1 HRRED
6 MIPGRPERFGNLLPA
21 QTLGPARQKPGVGLR
36 QLVFPRHPGHLFHP
50 NATTGTI
57 HPARCIDE
65 KHLNT
70 PHRNKFKAAHRQ
82 PVIAGPSTLAARANC
97 PTIRPRPQFRLYG
110 QFVGV
115 FHPTHSAIHKRLE
128 ILHAV
133 KDSLEVHP
141 VLSPLSDIRS
151 HLYPYRVG
159 GQDAPLPV
167 NPLLA
172 ELQPIPG
179 YGLPTNFPEEP
190 KNFICPF
197 ITKYPPTGTKR
208 NTIIFPIISYP
219 LNTK

>member
-1 HRRED
+1 
-6 MIPGRPERFGNLLPA
+6 
-21 QTLGPARQKPGVGLR
+21 LR
-36 QLVFPRHPGHLFHP
+36 QLVFPRHPGRLFHP
-50 NATTGTI
+50 NGTTGTI
-57 HPARCIDE
+57 HPARRIDE
-65 KHLNT
+65 KDLNT
-70 PHRNKFKAAHRQ
+70 PHRNRFKAAQRQ
-82 PVIAGPSTLAARANC
+82 PVIARPSTLAARADR

-115 FHPTHSAIHKRLE
+115 FHPAHSAIHKRLE

-190 KNFICPF
+190 YFKETLINSPVIFCD
-197 ITKYPPTGTKR
+197 
-208 NTIIFPIISYP
+208 NSTIQKP
-219 LNTK
+219 L

>member
-1 HRRED
+1 
-6 MIPGRPERFGNLLPA
+6 
-21 QTLGPARQKPGVGLR
+21 
-36 QLVFPRHPGHLFHP
+36 
-50 NATTGTI
+50 
-57 HPARCIDE
+57 
-65 KHLNT
+65 
-70 PHRNKFKAAHRQ
+70 
-82 PVIAGPSTLAARANC
+82 
-97 PTIRPRPQFRLYG
+97 TIRPRPQFRLYG

-190 KNFICPF
+190 KSKIYSATSSRIKLRHFAFIPEGRH
-197 ITKYPPTGTKR
+197 PPEWAANMPEQR
-208 NTIIFPIISYP
+208 IIFNFSTTPP
-219 LNTK
+219 

>member
-1 HRRED
+1 
-6 MIPGRPERFGNLLPA
+6 
-21 QTLGPARQKPGVGLR
+21 
-36 QLVFPRHPGHLFHP
+36 
-50 NATTGTI
+50 
-57 HPARCIDE
+57 
-65 KHLNT
+65 
-70 PHRNKFKAAHRQ
+70 
-82 PVIAGPSTLAARANC
+82 
-97 PTIRPRPQFRLYG
+97 
-110 QFVGV
+110 FVGV

-190 KNFICPF
+190 IFSSTGSTSP
-197 ITKYPPTGTKR
+197 TPPLKKPC
-208 NTIIFPIISYP
+208 TIPAPCGSSSVSTWARSLCQTRP
-219 LNTK
+219 RSASSVT